1 VKPHLSEDDRLI
13 EERVRR
19 AERELQDAMQIA
31 RRSKQP
37 RANEVFRSLSRLA
50 SALNDVGTVASKY
63 AEDDPDLMPEEE
75 RANRWREAR
84 KREKK

>member
-1 VKPHLSEDDRLI
+1 VKALLSEDDRLI

-19 AERELQDAMQIA
+19 AERELQEAMVIA
-31 RRSKQP
+31 RRSNQP
-37 RANEVFRSLSRLA
+37 RAKDVLRNLARLA
-50 SALNDVGTVASKY
+50 SALNEIGTVARKY
-63 AEDDPDLMPEEE
+63 GDDPDSMPEEE

>member
-1 VKPHLSEDDRLI
+1 MKALLSEDDRLI

-19 AERELQDAMQIA
+19 AERELQEAMVIA
-31 RRSKQP
+31 RRSNQP
-37 RANEVFRSLSRLA
+37 RAKDVLRNLARLA
-50 SALNDVGTVASKY
+50 SALNEIGTIARKY
-63 AEDDPDLMPEEE
+63 DDDPDSMPEEE